1 MTVENTNPIQHFTAN
16 GETTVFAISFAVEGK
31 DNIKVTVNGSV
42 VSVNDYIYDALTK
55 AVVFNAAPEDGV
67 EVIVERVTSLDRS
80 INYQTYDNSFRPET
94 LNYDLDRIWHVLQED
109 KITDAEI
116 LGRIKDEIEWRRTHN
131 TEWDLLAQAREKGLF
146 NALKSYMDAIGAMSV
161 PNLFDGITDNV
172 VITEEGV
179 SQRVTNRGLKQA
191 QAELLDALNAL
202 SGKVDTNLVTAKD
215 YTDTEK
221 TRAMTE
227 ESRLTSA
234 LNAETSR
241 AVAAE
246 NSIRTLAQSISG
258 GYLTSKDTLAELLTV
273 TGTVGQ
279 VAKVMND
286 GANSGDY
293 RHNGTTWVKGY
304 SPEDAIKTWAN
315 ANPNFNAQVLLDGTD
330 FNTLTSEGVF
340 FTASQPSAKT
350 MLNLPLEYQL
360 TGALINTI
368 MNKAVQN
375 GIPRYAHQ
383 VFRTGLGTAIE
394 RYCVNYVWRSW
405 KPILDS
411 DNVYEKIIQ
420 AVSNDSIVGIISDQN
435 TKQRDAKKG
444 MVEYTGSGT
453 IIPILT
459 DKEYKVLLGVNK
471 NTGEVVGNFTSSSGS
486 STTNIEQSKTKAL
499 SESLRVKESGIKHF
513 VFYGQS
519 LSVGA
524 TATTILSSTQPY
536 QNITFDTGP
545 KMNGSTATATKPL
558 VEDAV
563 SPAPDGG
570 SNRGETPCSGA
581 ANTATM
587 LAYRDNGIDPSNNII
602 FSSTAGR
609 GGTTIA
615 ALSKGS
621 SWYSSIF
628 INHVNRAKELVGAS
642 YSLPVMAWVQGEQDA
657 ANNLDYASYK
667 TALNK
672 LQVDVET
679 DVKAITGQ
687 ASPIHLLTYQMSYRA
702 ISNPQIAQAQYDVAN
717 ENAKVHLVTPTYIF
731 PHHAGDKVHLTSIGY
746 KWMGAYYGRAYK
758 ELVHD
763 NIEPRSLKVLSATV
777 KGAVIKV
784 KFDVPQLPLRIDT
797 TTLAP
802 TTNFGFK
809 VTANGQEV
817 AIKQVRT
824 NNEYAELELYST
836 PTGELKVRYGLDYLG
851 TGLTI
856 LNGGSGNICDSTTET
871 ITINGED
878 KPMFYIAPHFE
889 LKVQKLEI

>member
-1 MTVENTNPIQHFTAN
+1 M
-16 GETTVFAISFAVEGK
+16 
-31 DNIKVTVNGSV
+31 
-42 VSVNDYIYDALTK
+42 
-55 AVVFNAAPEDGV
+55 VFNTAPVDGS
-67 EVIVERVTSLDRS
+67 EVVIERITSLDRS

-116 LGRIKDEIEWRRTHN
+116 LARIKDEIEWRRTHN
-131 TEWDLLAQAREKGLF
+131 TEWDLLAQTREKGLF
-146 NALKSYMDAIGAMSV
+146 NALKSYMDTIGAMSV
-161 PNLFDGITDNV
+161 PNLFDGITDNI

-179 SQRVTNRGLKQA
+179 SQRVTNRDLKKS
-191 QAELLDALNAL
+191 QAELLTALNAL

-215 YTDTEK
+215 YTNIEK

-227 ESRLTSA
+227 ESRLTVA
-234 LNAETSR
+234 LNSETSR
-241 AVAAE
+241 AVTAE

-258 GYLTSKDTLAELLTV
+258 GYLTSKDTQAELLNV
-273 TGTVGQ
+273 SGTVGQ

-286 GANSGDY
+286 GVNSGDY

-315 ANPNFNAQVLLDGTD
+315 SNPNFNAQVLLDGTD
-330 FNTLTSEGVF
+330 FNKITNEGVF
-340 FTASQPSAKT
+340 FTASQPSAQT
-350 MLNLPLEYQL
+350 MLNLPLDYQL

-368 MNKAVQN
+368 MNKAVTN
-375 GIPRYAHQ
+375 GVPRYAHQ

-394 RYCVNYVWRSW
+394 RYCVNYVWKNW

-420 AVSNDSIVGIISDQN
+420 AVSNDSIVGVISDQN

-471 NTGEVVGNFTSSSGS
+471 NTGEVVGNFTSNSGS
-486 STTNIEQSKTKAL
+486 STTTIEQSKTKAL
-499 SESLRVKESGIKHF
+499 SENLRVKESGIKHF

-545 KMNGSTATATKPL
+545 KMNGSTATGTKPL

-602 FSSTAGR
+602 FSSTAGK
-609 GGTTIA
+609 GGTAIA

-621 SWYSSIF
+621 SWYSSVF
-628 INHVNRAKELVGAS
+628 INHVNRAKELVGSS

-667 TALNK
+667 TALNQ
-672 LQVDVET
+672 LQTDVET

-687 ASPIHLLTYQMSYRA
+687 VSPVHLLTYQMSYRA
-702 ISNPQIAQAQYDVAN
+702 VSNPQIAQAQYDLTN
-717 ENAKVHLVTPTYIF
+717 ENAKVYLVTPTYMF
-731 PHHAGDKVHLTSIGY
+731 PHNSGDKVHLTSVGY

-763 NIEPRSLKVLSATV
+763 NIEPRSLKVLSSTV

-797 TTLAP
+797 TTLSP

-809 VTANGQEV
+809 VTASGQEV

-824 NNEYAELELYST
+824 KNEYVELELYSS

-871 ITINGED
+871 INGED

>member
-1 MTVENTNPIQHFTAN
+1 MTVENTNPIQHFTAS
-16 GETTVFAISFAVEGK
+16 GSAIFAFEFAVDGK
-31 DNIKVTVNGSV
+31 DNLKVTVEGTV
-42 VSVNDYIYDALTK
+42 VSINDYSYDASLN
-55 AVVFNAAPEDGV
+55 AVVFNTAPTAGL
-67 EVIVERVTSLDRS
+67 EVVVERVTSLDRS

-116 LGRIKDEIEWRRTHN
+116 LARIKDEIEWRRTHD
-131 TEWDLLAQAREKGLF
+131 TEWDALAQAREGNLF

-191 QAELLDALNAL
+191 QAELLAKLNAL
-202 SGKVDTNLVTAKD
+202 DGKVDTNLVTAKD
-215 YTDTEK
+215 YTDVEK
-221 TRAMTE
+221 TRAMAE
-227 ESRLTSA
+227 ESRLSVA
-234 LNAETSR
+234 INAEKTR

-246 NSIRTLAQSISG
+246 DSIRTLAQSISG

-293 RHNGTTWVKGY
+293 RHNGTTWIKGY
-304 SPEDAIKTWAN
+304 SPEEAIKAWVN
-315 ANPNFNAQVLLDGTD
+315 ANPNFNAQLLTDGTD
-330 FNTLTSEGVF
+330 FNTITSEGIF
-340 FTASQPSAKT
+340 FTVSQPSAQT
-350 MLNLPLEYQL
+350 MLNLPSAYQL

-368 MNKAVQN
+368 MNKLVVN
-375 GIPRYAHQ
+375 GVPRYAHQ

-394 RYCVNYVWRSW
+394 RYCVNYVWKSW

-411 DNVYEKIIQ
+411 DNVYEKIVQ
-420 AVSNDSIVGIISDQN
+420 AVSNDSIIGIISEQN
-435 TKQRDAKKG
+435 AKQRDAKKG
-444 MVEYTGSGT
+444 VVDYTGSGT
-453 IIPILT
+453 IIPIFT
-459 DKEYKVLLGVNK
+459 DQDYKVLLGINK
-471 NTGEVVGNFTSSSGS
+471 NTGEVVGNFTSSSGG
-486 STTNIEQSKTKAL
+486 STASIEQSKTKDLA
-499 SESLRVKESGIKHF
+499 ENLRIKESGTKHF

-545 KMNGSTATATKPL
+545 KMNGSTATGVKPL

-587 LAYRDNGIDPSNNII
+587 LAYRDNGIDPFKNII